1 MSILRS
7 RDRIIFLRRTRRSS
21 KRQPLGRNPSQRP
34 LPSAPYEQ
42 HSVQKTAPE
51 EKENEYEELQQFKNP
66 RKKRRRGN
74 ESRDGEG
81 KGEEEKREGEG
92 VGEREGE
99 EERKVEGEMEGEGE
113 GGGKGPPRFEE
124 EGEWLVVRGIYSNK
138 EELEVTTESFM

>member
-1 MSILRS
+1 MVCVF
-7 RDRIIFLRRTRRSS
+7 IIYYYPYPGLTSS
-21 KRQPLGRNPSQRP
+21 VTLRP

-66 RKKRRRGN
+66 KKKRRRGI
-74 ESRDGEG
+74 ESRDGGG

-92 VGEREGE
+92 EREGE
-99 EERKVEGEMEGEGE
+99 EQRKVEGEVEEGGGE

-138 EELEVTTESFM
+138 EELEKTTESFM